1 MVEIFETLTLS
12 RASFLSTIVDGA
24 SPSPNKS
31 FNTSPRSAVELP
43 TARAPPPQLTPPSQP
58 SLPPQLT
65 PPSQPTL
72 PPPPQLTPPS
82 QPTLPPQLT
91 PPSQPTLPPPPQQKS
106 RAARNVERIEIQGID
121 PIQPD
126 KQKKSNASQET
137 EESIEAIR
145 AFVNGNESDEI
156 NTASLSPGGPGG
168 VPIQNRFFPNPFF
181 TLSGPAPP
189 HAELSPTSCDHLA
202 AVVDSAPPTD
212 LLLGAPEVGL
222 EVCRCSM
229 A

>member
-43 TARAPPPQLTPPSQP
+43 TARAP
-58 SLPPQLT
+58 
-65 PPSQPTL
+65 
-72 PPPPQLTPPS
+72 
-82 QPTLPPQLT
+82 PPQLT

>member
-43 TARAPPPQLTPPSQP
+43 TARA
-58 SLPPQLT
+58 
-65 PPSQPTL
+65 
-72 PPPPQLTPPS
+72 PPPQLTPPS

>member
-58 SLPPQLT
+58 S
-65 PPSQPTL
+65 
-72 PPPPQLTPPS
+72 
-82 QPTLPPQLT
+82 LPPQLT

>member
-12 RASFLSTIVDGA
+12 RASFLSTIVGGA
-24 SPSPNKS
+24 SPSANKS
-31 FNTSPRSAVELP
+31 FNNSPRSAVELL
-43 TARAPPPQLTPPSQP
+43 TARAPPPQLTPPSQ
-58 SLPPQLT
+58 L
-65 PPSQPTL
+65 
-72 PPPPQLTPPS
+72 
-82 QPTLPPQLT
+82 TLPPQLT
-91 PPSQPTLPPPPQQKS
+91 PPPQQKS
-106 RAARNVERIEIQGID
+106 RAARNVEMIEIQGID

-145 AFVNGNESDEI
+145 AFVTGNDSDES

-168 VPIQNRFFPNPFF
+168 VPVQDRFFPNPFF

-189 HAELSPTSCDHLA
+189 HAELSPTSCVHLA
-202 AVVDSAPPTD
+202 ALVDSAPPTD
-212 LLLGAPEVGL
+212 LLIGAPEVGNGGEQKVDP
-222 EVCRCSM
+222 EVCRYSM

>member
-43 TARAPPPQLTPPSQP
+43 TARAP
-58 SLPPQLT
+58 
-65 PPSQPTL
+65 
-72 PPPPQLTPPS
+72 
-82 QPTLPPQLT
+82 PPQLT

-168 VPIQNRFFPNPFF
+168 APIQNRFFPNPFF